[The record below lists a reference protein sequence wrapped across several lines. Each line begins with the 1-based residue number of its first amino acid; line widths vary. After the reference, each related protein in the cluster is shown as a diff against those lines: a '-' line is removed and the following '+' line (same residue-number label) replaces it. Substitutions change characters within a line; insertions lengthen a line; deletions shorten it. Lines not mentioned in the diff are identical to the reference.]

1 MKKIVPIF
9 LVLILISLGFIADK
23 TITLKEYLSN
33 HSKNQNQIT
42 VNSFGFAQYK
52 NKVILKDNLVPLTK
66 NNARTTIEIKA
77 VMNAE
82 RKQPREGCDPSDTK
96 KNGTMG
102 CYIDIPDSK

>member
-33 HSKNQNQIT
+33 HSENQNQIT

-66 NNARTTIEIKA
+66 NTARTTIEIK
-77 VMNAE
+77 VILTAE
-82 RKQPREGCDPSDTK
+82 KIQPEKDCDPSDTD

-102 CYIDIPDSK
+102 CYIRAQ